1 MNKITGFLF
10 AFLMV
15 TIGFAQGHET
25 FDNFDEPETSYE
37 TGTFIGQDGSTWN
50 YVEAR
55 GDTQAEIE
63 EGNKAIMLGRNR
75 TPDAELTSGTLQN
88 GIGTLMFTYMQAFS
102 SDVELEVYVNDDLV
116 YTATSDG
123 QQGEAITTDEIVVNA
138 EGDFTLRF
146 FNPNGG
152 QVSIDDI
159 IWTGTSDETTL
170 NITSPSDGHVY
181 PPEVLATIQFNITN
195 FDISTDADAGDGDGY
210 VQYQIDEGDF
220 NNHFT
225 TQAIE
230 LDELTA
236 PGEHEVVLRLVDN
249 DGDPIDGLTDS
260 VTFFLS
266 EYIEVSTIGELR
278 EGTLDGYYTLTGEA
292 VLTYQQNF
300 RNQKYIQDD
309 TGAILID
316 DNPGVITTTY
326 NRYDGITGI
335 TGVLNKN
342 NGLMQFQP
350 MHDTDAAT
358 STNNSIVPI
367 IISIEDLMS
376 DPDAYESQV
385 IAFENVRF
393 DLADDEVEFETG
405 HNYTL
410 IDENDNTTTM
420 RTNFFDADYI
430 GDPIPT
436 GFQDAMVGIAARFY
450 EDGQIFIRD
459 TDDLEG
465 TPLSTESFDKNEVS
479 VYPNPASNVL
489 NIALEGKAQVEIYS
503 ILGKRVVQTEV
514 QNQKAI
520 AVDNLISGVY
530 LVKIIQDGK
539 AVTKKLI
546 IQ

>member
-489 NIALEGKAQVEIYS
+489 NIALEGKAQVEIRS
-503 ILGKRVVQTEV
+503 EEHTSELQSRGH
-514 QNQKAI
+514 
-520 AVDNLISGVY
+520 L
-530 LVKIIQDGK
+530 
-539 AVTKKLI
+539 
-546 IQ
+546 